1 MDRKEI
7 TNMLS
12 KQLEY
17 YINPRNDS
25 RIYYSKE
32 VTFNYGYEGEC
43 RIDYMKFEPKN
54 NSVSGIEQG
63 TFIAYEIK
71 SSVSDFNSGHGC
83 NWNIADKSY
92 IVTLPEVYEEIK
104 HLLPYWVGCIVPDG
118 KSMRVI
124 KNAKMHDRDKPT
136 SYMLLMMYRSCNR
149 EIYKIKRNET
159 K

>member
-83 NWNIADKSY
+83 NWNIAILQISH
-92 IVTLPEVYEEIK
+92 I
-104 HLLPYWVGCIVPDG
+104 LLLYQ
-118 KSMRVI
+118 K
-124 KNAKMHDRDKPT
+124 
-136 SYMLLMMYRSCNR
+136 YMKKLN
-149 EIYKIKRNET
+149 IYYHIG
-159 K
+159 